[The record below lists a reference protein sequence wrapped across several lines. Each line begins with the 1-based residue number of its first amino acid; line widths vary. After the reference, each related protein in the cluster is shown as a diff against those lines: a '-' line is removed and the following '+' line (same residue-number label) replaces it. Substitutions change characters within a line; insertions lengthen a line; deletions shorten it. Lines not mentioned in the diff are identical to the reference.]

1 LSVVYTY
8 SKAREK
14 LASILEQA
22 VREGEVRIVRKDGQ
36 VFVIRPETRRE
47 SPLDVD
53 YVDLSITR
61 DEIIEF
67 IREGRR
73 EYS

>member
-1 LSVVYTY
+1 VYTY

-53 YVDLSITR
+53 YVDLNITR

>member
-1 LSVVYTY
+1 MSVVYTY

-53 YVDLSITR
+53 YVDLNITR

>member
-1 LSVVYTY
+1 M
-8 SKAREK
+8 EK

-36 VFVIRPETRRE
+36 VYVIRPETRRE
-47 SPLDVD
+47 SPLDVA
-53 YVDLSITR
+53 YVDLNITR